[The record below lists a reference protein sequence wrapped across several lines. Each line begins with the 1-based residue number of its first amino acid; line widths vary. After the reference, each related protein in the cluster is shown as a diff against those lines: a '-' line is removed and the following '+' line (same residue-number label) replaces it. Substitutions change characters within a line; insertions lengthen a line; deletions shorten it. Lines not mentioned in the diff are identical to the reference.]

1 MFASLVGF
9 SQTDF
14 NYQAIIKDANGM
26 AVSGQSITMKF
37 SIIYDAANGTVS
49 YQETHQITTSVN
61 GLINLVIGSGTPTSQ
76 TGDSWGAID
85 WGRPLFLK
93 EEVNL
98 GGGFTSLGTGRIY
111 SVPIANYAAKAG
123 AITGVMTGNVSAST
137 VTATNINS
145 GSISASGI
153 TAGTITATL
162 FSGDGS
168 GLTNVPILTFRN
180 AENSFYLGQSPSNV
194 VSGDALDNL
203 SIGHQTLQFITTGD
217 RNTAIGFN
225 VLQRNTT
232 GNDNIAIGARS
243 QEGLGSGTSG
253 GASRNNSLGVMTLMK
268 NTTGDENTAIGHQS
282 VYHNT
287 TGSRNT
293 GFGYKSLHHNTTGAN
308 NTAIGHTADV
318 AANNLVNATAIG
330 YGAVV
335 GASNSIQL
343 GNSSVNLVNTTGVV
357 SATGITATGIV
368 TATSFS
374 GGVVSATGI
383 ITSGRVTATAFSGDG
398 SGLTNLPSS
407 GANNQ
412 IWISHALFER
422 TGSQNIASKTGVF
435 NGYYYEFLNLK
446 KGSSGISQTRATFV
460 PPSHWGNGN
469 YRVTLY
475 FLTENANSG
484 NIQVDWGIQVLTM
497 SGNNVSAGSDFI
509 GNSDGAFQYGTTI
522 GAPPSNLTAAAQTA
536 NNKRPLQKYTYTYN
550 YNFSGIDFA
559 TLHMSRYLNQGY
571 SYSDTYD
578 GDFYVVGIKI
588 EKNY

>member
-1 MFASLVGF
+1 MSQNFSGSLTIININIMKKFIFFFFALFSLFAF
-9 SQTDF
+9 SQQTDF
-14 NYQAIIKDANGM
+14 NYQAIIKGSNGM
-26 AVSGQSITMKF
+26 AVSGQSVVMQF
-37 SIIYDAANGTVS
+37 SIIYDAANGTVA
-49 YQETHQITTSVN
+49 YQETHTVNTSVD
-61 GLINLVIGSGTPTSQ
+61 GLVNLVIGSGTPTSQ

-253 GASRNNSLGVMTLMK
+253 GASRNNSLGVMTLMA
-268 NTTGDENTAIGHQS
+268 NTTGDENTAIGHHS
-282 VYHNT
+282 VYSNT
-287 TGSRNT
+287 TGSKNT
-293 GFGYKSLHHNTTGAN
+293 GFGYRSLYTNTTGAN

-343 GNSSVNLVNTTGVV
+343 GNSNVNL
-357 SATGITATGIV
+357 IK
-368 TATSFS
+368 TS
-374 GGVVSATGI
+374 GVVSATGI

-398 SGLTNLPSS
+398 SGLTNLPASS
-407 GANNQ
+407 SVATSTAMPNEILIHPHMVATNASVSYPPGYSINLIPFPEGTGTVMGGVLIPIMMPSNWNKGNVVVTFYYSCSAADGDIYFKTGA
-412 IWISHALFER
+412 R
-422 TGSQNIASKTGVF
+422 RYGTGDQNITYPVAGFDLTP
-435 NGYYYEFLNLK
+435 
-446 KGSSGISQTRATFV
+446 AAA
-460 PPSHWGNGN
+460 W
-469 YRVTLY
+469 TLY
-475 FLTENANSG
+475 KHSYTQSVGDYNANST
-484 NIQVDWGIQVLTM
+484 D
-497 SGNNVSAGSDFI
+497 D
-509 GNSDGAFQYGTTI
+509 TI
-522 GAPPSNLTAAAQTA
+522 LI
-536 NNKRPLQKYTYTYN
+536 L
-550 YNFSGIDFA
+550 NFSRYGYQPQTYGDTNTGNMYIHGIRVAFS
-559 TLHMSRYLNQGY
+559 TN
-571 SYSDTYD
+571 
-578 GDFYVVGIKI
+578 
-588 EKNY
+588 

>member
-1 MFASLVGF
+1 
-9 SQTDF
+9 
-14 NYQAIIKDANGM
+14 M

-194 VSGDALDNL
+194 VSGDALNNL

-253 GASRNNSLGVMTLMK
+253 GASRNNSLGVMTLMA
-268 NTTGDENTAIGHQS
+268 NTTGDENTAIGHHS
-282 VYHNT
+282 VYSNT
-287 TGSRNT
+287 TGSKNT
-293 GFGYKSLHHNTTGAN
+293 GFGYRSLYTNTTGAN

-343 GNSSVNLVNTTGVV
+343 GNSNVNL
-357 SATGITATGIV
+357 IK
-368 TATSFS
+368 TS
-374 GGVVSATGI
+374 GVVSATGI

-398 SGLTNLPSS
+398 SGLTNLPASS
-407 GANNQ
+407 SVATSTAMPNEILIHPHMVATNASVSYPPGYSINLIPFPEGTNTLMGGVLIPIMMPSNWNKGNVVVTFYYSCSAADGDIYFKTGA
-412 IWISHALFER
+412 R
-422 TGSQNIASKTGVF
+422 RYGTGDQNITYPVAGFDLTP
-435 NGYYYEFLNLK
+435 
-446 KGSSGISQTRATFV
+446 AAA
-460 PPSHWGNGN
+460 W
-469 YRVTLY
+469 TLY
-475 FLTENANSG
+475 KHSYTQSVVDYNANST
-484 NIQVDWGIQVLTM
+484 D
-497 SGNNVSAGSDFI
+497 D
-509 GNSDGAFQYGTTI
+509 TI
-522 GAPPSNLTAAAQTA
+522 LI
-536 NNKRPLQKYTYTYN
+536 L
-550 YNFSGIDFA
+550 NFSRYGYQPQTYGDTNTGNMYIHGIRVAFS
-559 TLHMSRYLNQGY
+559 TN
-571 SYSDTYD
+571 
-578 GDFYVVGIKI
+578 
-588 EKNY
+588 